1 MSRGYAYI
9 VLGAGKQGMAAAF
22 ELALFGRASTVTVAD
37 ASLPLAR
44 AAVDRLQS
52 LIGKELKQ
60 NGTSLRSRRVDGRR
74 ATDLAKAIDGH
85 RGAFSALPY
94 FLNPA
99 AARAAIASGA
109 HYVDLGGHFDTTQEI
124 LKLERGAQKSGVT
137 VTPDCGVAP
146 GLCNVLAA
154 RGIEQLDRADEV
166 RMYCGGL
173 PQHPHPPLGYKL
185 VFSMEGVLGNYFGKS
200 YELREGRVVLVPSF
214 ERREELDFGPP
225 LGRLEG
231 VVTGGATSTCPWTY
245 EGRVQSYSYKTLRYP
260 GHFEKIQALKDLG
273 LLDAEPIRVDGQWV
287 SPRRLFIKLAEER
300 LRFPGER
307 DLLVMRVTVR
317 GTKGGAPTEIAY
329 NLLEYEDVKT
339 GFSAMQRTTGFPAAI
354 VLEMLVQGEVAKPG
368 VVPIEKL
375 VPPKTYLDLV
385 QRRGIKIT
393 ETVAAPKTGPAS

>member
-1 MSRGYAYI
+1 M
-9 VLGAGKQGMAAAF
+9 
-22 ELALFGRASTVTVAD
+22 
-37 ASLPLAR
+37 
-44 AAVDRLQS
+44 
-52 LIGKELKQ
+52 
-60 NGTSLRSRRVDGRR
+60 
-74 ATDLAKAIDGH
+74 
-85 RGAFSALPY
+85 
-94 FLNPA
+94 
-99 AARAAIASGA
+99 
-109 HYVDLGGHFDTTQEI
+109 
-124 LKLERGAQKSGVT
+124 
-137 VTPDCGVAP
+137 
-146 GLCNVLAA
+146 
-154 RGIEQLDRADEV
+154 
-166 RMYCGGL
+166 
-173 PQHPHPPLGYKL
+173 
-185 VFSMEGVLGNYFGKS
+185 
-200 YELREGRVVLVPSF
+200 
-214 ERREELDFGPP
+214 
-225 LGRLEG
+225 
-231 VVTGGATSTCPWTY
+231 
-245 EGRVQSYSYKTLRYP
+245 
-260 GHFEKIQALKDLG
+260 KDLG